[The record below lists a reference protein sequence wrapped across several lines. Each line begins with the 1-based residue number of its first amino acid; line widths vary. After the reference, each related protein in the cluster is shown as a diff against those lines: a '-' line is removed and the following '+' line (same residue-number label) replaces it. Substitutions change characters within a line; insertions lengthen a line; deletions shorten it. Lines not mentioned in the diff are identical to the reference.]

1 MNELT
6 PRQSDVLEA
15 IKGYIAKVGFPPTV
29 SEIAGLMGWASPNAA
44 AEHVNALKRKGYIT
58 VARGAARGIA
68 LVEDGNEQD
77 AVSII
82 RSLLDGDEYAR
93 DHAILWLESRGV
105 KL

>member
-1 MNELT
+1 
-6 PRQSDVLEA
+6 
-15 IKGYIAKVGFPPTV
+15 
-29 SEIAGLMGWASPNAA
+29 MGWASPNAA

-82 RSLLDGDEYAR
+82 HLLDGDGTPE
-93 DHAILWLESRGV
+93 HAILWLESRGV